1 MRRTRGYKVSGAVS
15 YESLSAAG
23 VAATV
28 IAGLYLSSFY
38 SYQLFHSLIEIATIS
53 IAFALFMLTWSTR
66 KYLEGGYLRLIGI
79 GYGFIGLID
88 LVHTL
93 AYKGMN
99 VFPGYTADLPTQLW
113 ISARYLQAF
122 TLFLA
127 PFLIKRC
134 PSSQIV
140 ATGYFVAVTVLFWAA
155 FSGHFPACYVEGKG
169 LTTFKIASEYVIS
182 AILLGTLYL
191 LYRKRQHF
199 SATVYY
205 LVGASIIFTIMSELA
220 FTAYVSVYGFANL
233 LGHYFKLAEFYLV
246 YRAVLV
252 TGVEDPFALI
262 FRELKQAE
270 DALRASRDTLEEK
283 VVERTAALHRLN
295 RERKAISDC
304 NQALMHAKDEQAL
317 LAKICQII
325 CEVAGYRFAWVGYPE
340 NDAGKTIRYVASA
353 GVEGG
358 YLAAARLTW
367 ADTELGRGPAGTAIR
382 TGQSTA
388 IEDFANSPE
397 AVSWREA
404 ALSRGY
410 RSSVALPLKDGAGS
424 AFGILSIYS
433 AQPGA
438 FTPDETR
445 LLEELA
451 GDLSFGITALRTRT
465 AHERA
470 EEELHKYKDQ
480 LEETVG
486 KRTEDLHIALKAAE
500 AANKAKSV
508 FFANMSHELRTP
520 LNAILGFSALLRREP
535 GLTASQRD
543 RLDIVN
549 RSGEHLLTLIN
560 GVLEMAKIEAGRMQV
575 EIAPFDIG
583 AMVRDVTD
591 MMQQRASE
599 KGLLLQLDQS
609 SKFPRYIRGDEA
621 RLREVLINLVGNAVK
636 FTREGGVTVRLGA
649 KKNGVE
655 QLAIEIEDTGPGI
668 SPEDQTRLFQPFVQL
683 AKGGPQKGTGLG
695 LAISRQY
702 VQLMGGTIRVRS
714 IVGKGSIFRVEL
726 PLERAMEAE
735 ISNLARPPQSMEGIG
750 LAPGQPAWRILI
762 AEDEPANQ
770 MLLAELM
777 TGLGLDVRIAENGK
791 CAVEM
796 FQQWHPHLIWM
807 DYRMPVMDGA
817 GATRA
822 IRQLPGSK
830 DVKII
835 AVTASAFT
843 EQRKELFA
851 AGMDDFVSKPYR
863 FEEIYGCLA
872 RQLGVKYTY
881 RDTAPAAQAIP
892 PVLTPVML
900 TVLPGPLRKE
910 LEESLVSL
918 DTARIKIAIK
928 QASAID
934 VALGLALTHLA
945 DDFEYQEILNALAAG
960 AP

>member
-1 MRRTRGYKVSGAVS
+1 MSGAVS
-15 YESLSAAG
+15 YEKLSGAG
-23 VAATV
+23 VAAALV
-28 IAGLYLSSFY
+28 AGLYLSSFY
-38 SYQLFHSLIEIATIS
+38 SYLLFHSLIEIATIT
-53 IAFALFMLTWSTR
+53 IAFALFMLTWNTR
-66 KYLEGGYLRLIGI
+66 KYLEVGYLRLIGI
-79 GYGFIGLID
+79 GYGFVGLID
-88 LVHTL
+88 LGHTL

-113 ISARYLQAF
+113 IAARYLQAF

-127 PFLIKRC
+127 PFLIKRS
-134 PSSQIV
+134 PSSQII
-140 ATGYFVAVTVLFWAA
+140 ASGYFAAVAVLFWAA
-155 FSGHFPACYVEGKG
+155 FSGHFPACYIEGKG
-169 LTTFKIASEYVIS
+169 LTIFKIASEYIIS
-182 AILLGTLYL
+182 AILCGTLYL

-199 SATVYY
+199 IPSIYY
-205 LVGASIIFTIMSELA
+205 LLAASIIFTIMSELA

-233 LGHYFKLAEFYLV
+233 LGHYFKLAEFYLI
-246 YRAVLV
+246 YRAILV
-252 TGVEDPFALI
+252 TGVEDPFALT

-295 RERKAISDC
+295 REMKAISDC
-304 NQALMHAKDEQAL
+304 NQALIHAKDEQSL
-317 LAKICQII
+317 LAKVCKII

-353 GVEGG
+353 GVEQG

-397 AVSWREA
+397 AVPWREA
-404 ALSRGY
+404 ALNRGY
-410 RSSVALPLKDGAGS
+410 RSSVALPLKDAAGK
-424 AFGILSIYS
+424 AFGILTIYS

-486 KRTEDLHIALKAAE
+486 KRTKELHIALEAAE

-508 FFANMSHELRTP
+508 FLANMSHELRTP
-520 LNAILGFSALLRREP
+520 MNAILGFSAMLRREP

-543 RLDIVN
+543 KLDIVN
-549 RSGEHLLTLIN
+549 RSGDHLLTLIN

-583 AMVRDVTD
+583 AMVRDVTG
-591 MMQQRASE
+591 MMRQRASE
-599 KGLLLQLDQS
+599 RGLQLQLEQS

-621 RLREVLINLVGNAVK
+621 RLRQVLINLVGNAVK
-636 FTREGGVTVRLGA
+636 FTREGGVTVRLGV
-649 KKNGVE
+649 KKNGLE
-655 QLAIEIEDTGPGI
+655 RLAIEIEDTGPGI
-668 SPEDQTRLFQPFVQL
+668 SPEDQTCLFRPFVQL
-683 AKGGPQKGTGLG
+683 AEGGAQKGTGLG

-714 IVGKGSIFRVEL
+714 IVDKGSIFRVEL

-735 ISNLARPPQSMEGIG
+735 ISNLAHPPQSMEAIG

-762 AEDEPANQ
+762 AEDEQANQ

-777 TGLGLDVRIAENGK
+777 AGLGVEVRVAEDGGRAMEIFK
-791 CAVEM
+791 E
-796 FQQWHPHLIWM
+796 WHPHLIWM
-807 DYRMPVMDGA
+807 DHRMPVMDGA
-817 GATRA
+817 AATRA
-822 IRQLPGSK
+822 IRQLPGGK
-830 DVKII
+830 DVKIV
-835 AVTASAFT
+835 AVTASVFS
-843 EQRKELFA
+843 EQRQEIFA

-872 RQLGVKYTY
+872 RQLGVKFTY
-881 RDTAPAAQAIP
+881 RDTAPAAAQAIP
-892 PVLTPVML
+892 PVLTPAML

-918 DTARIKIAIK
+918 ETVRIKVAIK
-928 QASAID
+928 RASAID
-934 VALGLALTHLA
+934 DALGLALTHLA